1 MLIMKKQILIESGSA
16 FCIERFC
23 LHQFSVI
30 VYLHQSAVACLCQDC
45 ARYYRISIKLR
56 QC

>member
-1 MLIMKKQILIESGSA
+1 MKKQILIESGSA
-16 FCIERFC
+16 FCIGKSPPDN

-30 VYLHQSAVACLCQDC
+30 VYLHQSAVTCLCQDC
-45 ARYYRISIKLR
+45 ARYYRINIELR